1 MASRDAVRKSEMPKS
16 SATSAE
22 TKGQRPRRG
31 RLLVV
36 EDSESSRAMV
46 CDHLREENFD
56 FDEAENGAVAVERAR
71 APSYDLTLMDMMRP
85 MMDGYEAIRRIR
97 QLEESHNHARTPI
110 IAFTGSSFEADVQ
123 RALDCGANLHV
134 SKPVKK
140 EALVEAIQSLIRR
153 DGAGAAS
160 GKHSV

>member
-1 MASRDAVRKSEMPKS
+1 MPKS

-22 TKGQRPRRG
+22 TKEQPPRRG

-46 CDHLREENFD
+46 CDHLREENFE

-71 APSYDLTLMDMMRP
+71 ATRYDLILMDMMMP

-97 QLEESHNHARTPI
+97 QLEESHNLARTPI
-110 IAFTGSSFEADVQ
+110 IAFTGSSFEEDVQ
-123 RALDCGANLHV
+123 RALGSGANLHV

-153 DGAGAAS
+153 DVAGAAS

>member
-1 MASRDAVRKSEMPKS
+1 MLMMDAVKKSTEKP
-16 SATSAE
+16 SATPAE
-22 TKGQRPRRG
+22 TKEQPTRRG

-46 CDHLREENFD
+46 CDHLRDEHFD

-71 APSYDLTLMDMMRP
+71 TTRYELILMDIMMP

-97 QLEESHNHARTPI
+97 QSEESHGLERTPI
-110 IAFTGSSFEADVQ
+110 IAFTGSSFEEDIQ
-123 RALDCGANLHV
+123 RALDSGANLHI

-140 EALVEAIQSLIRR
+140 EALMEAIKSLIRHEFAETGSR
-153 DGAGAAS
+153 
-160 GKHSV
+160 KHST